1 MERWRVL
8 DDGPGRRH
16 HLATHGPARRDIAPS
31 WRSRAGEREIILV
44 LILPF
49 EDAGVRYAVCDPA
62 DVQELIQLLARTFT
76 ESDPPAVAVGL
87 TPAEFE
93 AFVALVVAP
102 ESTQGL
108 TIVARDLASGV
119 LAGVQLNEDAAMPPP
134 GGMSGLSEKFGPIF
148 DLFGQLDDQLAEPP
162 VTSLGAVLHLSLI
175 GVDRRFRGRGIARRL
190 VQAALSHG
198 SAMGYSTAITEATNP
213 TSQHICG
220 KAGFTTR
227 AQVSYADYRR
237 DGVAVFASISEHGGP
252 AAMWRE
258 LEPPSRQWT
267 R

>member
-1 MERWRVL
+1 MQRWRVL

-16 HLATHGPARRDIAPS
+16 HLATRGPARCDIAPS

-49 EDAGVRYAVCDPA
+49 EDAGVRYAVCEPA
-62 DVQELIQLLARTFT
+62 DVPELIQLLALTFT
-76 ESDPPAVAVGL
+76 ESDPPAIALGI

-93 AFVALVVAP
+93 AFVTLVIAP
-102 ESTQGL
+102 QSTQEL

-119 LAGVQLNEDAAMPPP
+119 LAGAQLNEDATTPPP
-134 GGMSGLSEKFGPIF
+134 DGITGLSEKFDPIF
-148 DLFGQLDDQLAEPP
+148 DLFGQLDDQLGESP
-162 VTSLGAVLHLSLI
+162 VTEPGTVLHLFLI
-175 GVDRRFRGRGIARRL
+175 GVDNRFRGRGIARRL
-190 VQAALSHG
+190 VQAALAHG
-198 SAMGYSTAITEATNP
+198 SAMGYATAITEATNR

-227 AQVSYADYRR
+227 AQTSYADYRR

-252 AAMWRE
+252 MAMVQA
-258 LEPPSRQWT
+258 LEPPR